1 MKKSFL
7 LIILFYLYSAEAFSQ
22 TYTVKY
28 IDSKILIDGFEN
40 EKIWSEANIS
50 SDYWQWKPVDSIRA
64 INQTKFK
71 ALYDDQN
78 LYFLVKSYKKGNDF
92 TVYSLKRDFE
102 TASADYI
109 QLIFDTFND
118 ATNAFQFQTNHLGLK
133 GDLLVSNGNR
143 DPGKDRNKSWDAEWY
158 VETQILEDYILYEI
172 KIPLNQLYYISNSE
186 KWRFNMY
193 RSDTQSE
200 EHSTWVNI
208 PQNQRLGNLAFMG
221 DFYFEKKLGD
231 SKKPV
236 SIIPYINLITG
247 KDFNLN
253 KLLKRNEIGLDFKI
267 PISSSINLDLTLNP
281 DFSQVEV
288 DDQIVNTTQWE
299 VKLPEKRQF
308 FTQNSDLFSDFG
320 TGRDAQPFFSR
331 RIGIIENKNG
341 EIIENK
347 IIGGLRLSGKIN
359 DKTRVGLLNV
369 ITEENIENE
378 IPENNNSLFTIRKNI
393 FGSSNFSLFFL
404 NRENTKKYN
413 FSNEL
418 GKYNR
423 VIGGEYNLASLDGKW
438 SGKMFLHKSFS
449 SVEKNDKKD
458 LASGILISRN
468 TKKHF
473 LMLYSAYVGDDF
485 RSDLGYYRR
494 YGMYKFEPNYRF
506 RIYPQNPRIQEIE
519 LSHYAAW
526 VFRPNLDNNYEGN
539 IHYSSIQVRYLNTSR
554 IRLMRRQTKTYLYN
568 SFDPTRSDDG
578 IPLPNNQFYDYVDY
592 SFLYRSSTRN
602 IISTDTEISYGSFFN
617 GDKFSISSEFSYRT
631 QPIFNTSIRFSF
643 DSIKLPDPY
652 VSKDI
657 LLISPK
663 FELTFSKKTFWT
675 TYIQYSSQLDDL
687 GINSRF
693 QWRLA
698 PLSDLYLVYNDNYY
712 TSNSIIPRLRSINLK
727 FTYWINI

>member
-7 LIILFYLYSAEAFSQ
+7 LIILFYLFSFKLISQ
-22 TYTVKY
+22 VYTVKY
-28 IDSKILIDGFEN
+28 TDSKILVDGYEN
-40 EKIWSEANIS
+40 EEIWSMANIS
-50 SDYWQWKPVDSIRA
+50 SDYWQWKPIDSIKA

-71 ALYDDQN
+71 ALYNDEN
-78 LYFLVKSYKKGNDF
+78 LYFLIKSYKQGSDF

-143 DPGKDRNKSWDAEWY
+143 DPVKDRNKSWDAEWY
-158 VETQILEDYILYEI
+158 VETQILNDYILYEI
-172 KIPLNQLYYISNSE
+172 KIPLNQLYYINNSK

-193 RSDTQSE
+193 RSDTQSQ
-200 EHSTWVNI
+200 EHSTWVKI

-236 SIIPYINLITG
+236 SIIPYVNLITG
-247 KDFNLN
+247 KNFDED
-253 KLLKRNEIGLDFKI
+253 KLLKRNEIGIDFKI
-267 PISSSINLDLTLNP
+267 PISNSINLDLTINP

-347 IIGGLRLSGKIN
+347 IIGGLRLSGKID

-369 ITEENIENE
+369 VTEENIENE
-378 IPENNNSLFTIRKNI
+378 IPENNNSLFTIRKNV

-404 NRENTKKYN
+404 NRENTKKYD
-413 FSNEL
+413 FSNEY

-423 VIGGEYNLASLDGKW
+423 VIGGEYNLASIDGKW
-438 SGKMFLHKSFS
+438 SGKLFLHKSFNS
-449 SVEKNDKKD
+449 FKKNNRKD
-458 LASGILISRN
+458 LASGLLITRN
-468 TKKHF
+468 TKKHL
-473 LMLYSAYVGDDF
+473 LMFYSAYVGDDF

-506 RIYPQNPRIQEIE
+506 RIYPSNPKIQEIE

-526 VFRPNLDNNYEGN
+526 VFRPNLRNNYEGN
-539 IHYSSIQVRYLNTSR
+539 IHYSSIQIRYLNTSR
-554 IRLMRRQTKTYLYN
+554 IRFMRRQTKTYLYN
-568 SFDPTRSDDG
+568 SFDPTRSDSG
-578 IPLPNNQFYDYVDY
+578 IALPNNQFYDYVDY
-592 SFLYRSSTRN
+592 SFLFKSSTRN
-602 IISTDTEISYGSFFN
+602 IFSTDTEISYGSFFN
-617 GDKFSISSEFSYRT
+617 GDKFSISSEFSYRI

-643 DSIKLPDPY
+643 DSIKLPEPY

-657 LLISPK
+657 WLISPK

-675 TYIQYSSQLDDL
+675 TYIQYSSQQDNF

-712 TSNSIIPRLRSINLK
+712 SSNSLIPKLRSINLK

>member
-1 MKKSFL
+1 MKKSLL
-7 LIILFYLYSAEAFSQ
+7 LIILFYLFSVKLFSQ
-22 TYTVKY
+22 LYIVKY
-28 IDSKILIDGFEN
+28 TDTEILIDGYEN
-40 EKIWSEANIS
+40 EAIWSEANIS
-50 SDYWQWKPVDSIRA
+50 SDYWQWKPIDSIKA

-71 ALYDDQN
+71 ALYDDEN
-78 LYFLVKSYKKGNDF
+78 LYFLIKSYKQGDDF

-143 DPGKDRNKSWDAEWY
+143 DPIKDRNKSWDAEWY
-158 VETQILEDYILYEI
+158 VETQIKEKYISYEI
-172 KIPLNQLYYISNSE
+172 KIPLNQLYYLNNSK

-200 EHSTWVNI
+200 EHSTWVKI

-221 DFYFEKKLGD
+221 DFYFEKNLGD

-236 SIIPYINLITG
+236 SIIPYLNLISG
-247 KDFNLN
+247 KDFNQDE
-253 KLLKRNEIGLDFKI
+253 LLKRNEVGVDFKI
-267 PISSSINLDLTLNP
+267 PISNSINLDLTLNP

-299 VKLPEKRQF
+299 IKLPEKRQF

-331 RIGIIENKNG
+331 RIGIIENQNG
-341 EIIENK
+341 ENIENK
-347 IIGGLRLSGKIN
+347 IIAGLRLSGKIN
-359 DKTRVGLLNV
+359 NKIRIGLLNV
-369 ITEENIENE
+369 ITEENIAKE
-378 IPENNNSLFTIRKNI
+378 IPENNNSLFTLRKNI
-393 FGSSNFSLFFL
+393 FGSSNFSIFFL
-404 NRENTKKYN
+404 NRENTKQYD
-413 FSNEL
+413 FSNRL

-423 VIGGEYNLASLDGKW
+423 VIGGEYNLASIDGKW
-438 SGKMFLHKSFS
+438 SGKLFLHKSFNS
-449 SVEKNDKKD
+449 LKKNNSKD
-458 LASGILISRN
+458 LASGLLITRN
-468 TKKHF
+468 TKNHL
-473 LMLYSAYVGDDF
+473 LMFYTAYVGDDF

-506 RIYPQNPRIQEIE
+506 RIYPSNPRIQEIE

-526 VFRPNLDNNYEGN
+526 VFRPNLENNYEGN
-539 IHYSSIQVRYLNTSR
+539 IHYSSVQIRYLNTSR
-554 IRLMRRQTKTYLYN
+554 IRFMRKQTKTYLYDR
-568 SFDPTRSDDG
+568 FDPTRSEMG
-578 IPLPNNQFYDYVDY
+578 IALPNNQFYDYVDY
-592 SFLYRSSTRN
+592 SLLFKSSTRN
-602 IISTDTEISYGSFFN
+602 TFNTDTEISYGGFFN
-617 GDKFSISSEFSYRT
+617 GDKFSISSEFSYRI

-643 DSIKLPDPY
+643 DSIKLPEPY
-652 VSKDI
+652 VSKNI
-657 LLISPK
+657 WLISPK
-663 FELTFSKKTFWT
+663 LELTFSKKTFWT
-675 TYIQYSSQLDDL
+675 TYIQYSSQQENL

-712 TSNSIIPRLRSINLK
+712 TSNSLIPRLRSINLK